1 MADNHLT
8 LFCLVDGEAASNAFP
23 VDILP
28 SKTIGDLKDVI
39 KTKKTPRFD
48 KVAADE
54 LTLWRVSIPDDD
66 DEDEDEDEDK
76 NLSILLDNISRKDKK
91 KLKATRELS
100 DVFIEKP
107 ARRRIH
113 IVVQLL
119 SPRPSDLGIIIR
131 PEKKVAFT
139 WSAFIDTATL
149 DDLRKHLFDLYPQYA
164 EDEYLEIYVYSG
176 QPMPERICDNGDL
189 RKILKMAKANPKPK
203 LTISLETPTKAFAAW
218 TFKDVISEYNLS
230 ESTDVGFEVIPPFTD
245 VKAAPLDSE
254 LEKKVLDHLI
264 NEIGLRVDVLM
275 LKGANEPTKSMVV
288 ASFLAAAT
296 KLFQGD
302 LYLAAQ
308 RNLSGRRGNGPL
320 DFSVHPRTTHS
331 YTLGVT
337 EVKKDDFRQ
346 GVAQNIVQL
355 ESALT
360 TKKRKRSASDV
371 DGEEPMEM
379 RS

>member
-1 MADNHLT
+1 M
-8 LFCLVDGEAASNAFP
+8 
-23 VDILP
+23 
-28 SKTIGDLKDVI
+28 
-39 KTKKTPRFD
+39 
-48 KVAADE
+48 
-54 LTLWRVSIPDDD
+54 
-66 DEDEDEDEDK
+66 
-76 NLSILLDNISRKDKK
+76 
-91 KLKATRELS
+91 
-100 DVFIEKP
+100 
-107 ARRRIH
+107 
-113 IVVQLL
+113 
-119 SPRPSDLGIIIR
+119 
-131 PEKKVAFT
+131 
-139 WSAFIDTATL
+139 DTATL

-164 EDEYLEIYVYSG
+164 DDEYLEIYVYSG

-203 LTISLETPTKAFAAW
+203 LTISLETPTKTFSAW

-254 LEKKVLDHLI
+254 LEKKVLDQLI

-288 ASFLAAAT
+288 TSFLAAAT
-296 KLFQGD
+296 KLFQED

-320 DFSVHPRTTHS
+320 DFSVHLRTTHS

-379 RS
+379 RLYGIVTDASQWNLIECTMHNDDTVSYRMTELERTLNYSGKWQDDAKFVLERLAWLWSRMRDEIPARERNTRKSSSPPSNRKTNL